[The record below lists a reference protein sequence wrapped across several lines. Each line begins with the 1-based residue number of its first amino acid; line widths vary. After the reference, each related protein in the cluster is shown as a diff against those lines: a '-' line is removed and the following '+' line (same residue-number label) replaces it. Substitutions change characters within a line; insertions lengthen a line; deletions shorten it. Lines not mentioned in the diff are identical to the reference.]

1 MNRSKLRLYMHIS
14 LFIYALVYG
23 FLILLTDCITS
34 GWSLAFVLS
43 FATIGILSDIL
54 GTKNP
59 NKTDNK
65 ESEEERS

>member
-1 MNRSKLRLYMHIS
+1 MHIS
-14 LFIYALVYG
+14 LVIYVLVYG
-23 FLILLTDCITS
+23 VLILLTDFITS
-34 GWSLAFVLS
+34 GWSLAFVLI

-54 GTKNP
+54 GTKNL